1 MKINNVT
8 IIGAGVLGSQIAWQT
23 AFSGF
28 NVTVYDAFEEGLEA
42 SKEFHKKFAGIFINQ
57 RGASQNEVDETMGR
71 LTYTNDLAESVK
83 DADIISES
91 IPENIDVKK
100 TFYKKLA
107 KLAPQKT
114 IFTSNSSTLLPSMFA
129 EETGRPEK
137 FLALHFANPVWD
149 ANVGEVMMHKGT
161 NPKYFDIVLD
171 FAKNIGMVPI
181 PIHKEQSG
189 YVLNSLLVPL
199 LSAGQNLFFNG
210 VSDFESIDKTWMI
223 STGAKIGPFG
233 IIDMIGMN
241 TVYNIALMNG
251 TKNNDEKMIE
261 RANKIKNEWIDKG
274 KLGMAS
280 GEGFYTY
287 PNPKYQKSDFLK

>member
-1 MKINNVT
+1 MEIKNVT

-42 SKEFHKKFAGIFINQ
+42 SKEFHKKFAEIFINQ

-71 LTYTNDLAESVK
+71 LTYTNDLAEAVK

-274 KLGMAS
+274 KLGIAS

-287 PNPKYQKSDFLK
+287 PNPKYQKLDFLK

>member
-1 MKINNVT
+1 MEIKNVT

-28 NVTVYDAFEEGLEA
+28 NVTVYDAFEKGLEA
-42 SKEFHKKFAGIFINQ
+42 SKEFHKKFAEIFINQ
-57 RGASQNEVDETMGR
+57 RGASQDKIDKTISR
-71 LTYTNDLAESVK
+71 LTYTNDLAEAVK

-129 EETGRPEK
+129 KETGRPEK

-149 ANVGEVMMHKGT
+149 ANVGEVMMHNGT

-274 KLGMAS
+274 KLGIAS

-287 PNPKYQKSDFLK
+287 PNPKYQESDFLK

>member
-1 MKINNVT
+1 MEIKNVT

-28 NVTVYDAFEEGLEA
+28 NVTVYDAFEEGLET
-42 SKEFHKKFAGIFINQ
+42 SKGFHKKFAEIFINQ
-57 RGASQNEVDETMGR
+57 RGASQDKIDKTISR
-71 LTYTNDLAESVK
+71 LTYTNDLAEAVK

-129 EETGRPEK
+129 KETGRPEK

-149 ANVGEVMMHKGT
+149 ANVGEVMMHNGT

-199 LSAGQNLFFNG
+199 LSAAQNLFFNG

-223 STGAKIGPFG
+223 STGAKVGPFG

-274 KLGMAS
+274 KLGIAS

-287 PNPKYQKSDFLK
+287 PNPKYQESDFLK